1 MKKLMEQIIKFGFVG
16 FLCFFIDYGVMV
28 FLTEVFRIDY
38 LVSSGISFTV
48 SVIVNYILSIT
59 FVFETDKDKNKLKEF
74 VVFVFLSVIGLGIN
88 EACMWLA
95 VEAAGIYYMISKIG
109 ATAVVMVY
117 NDVLFRNI
125 YSFPLPKEKI
135 SFGAGIGKE
144 YPFRKFACPCL
155 WLARQILCIDA
166 TNDTSSPGCAKSLHG
181 IYTNM
186 TTLNHAHLRNYFACS
201 E

>member
-1 MKKLMEQIIKFGFVG
+1 MEQIIKFGFVG

-117 NDVLFRNI
+117 NFVTRKIFI
-125 YSFPLPKEKI
+125 EK
-135 SFGAGIGKE
+135 
-144 YPFRKFACPCL
+144 
-155 WLARQILCIDA
+155 
-166 TNDTSSPGCAKSLHG
+166 NKSIICRG
-181 IYTNM
+181 
-186 TTLNHAHLRNYFACS
+186 
-201 E
+201 